1 MGIQPPRITTLIIT
15 RLVIDNR
22 LPPLL
27 IVVVIFLFFIF
38 YFLFFISSSRPEEDR
53 RRRRS
58 RRCVAM
64 NKTILLCSLLTYGST
79 LSSHS
84 VCLLKLNGYCNLC
97 ESFGLGHFMSLS
109 KFLLRFHRASRH
121 HQNSPS
127 SWHGYYVVEEKRE
140 LVKLELYKWNFSV

>member
-15 RLVIDNR
+15 RLVIDKR

-38 YFLFFISSSRPEEDR
+38 YIFLTTR
-53 RRRRS
+53 RRQTTTT
-58 RRCVAM
+58 VAQVRGDEQ
-64 NKTILLCSLLTYGST
+64 TILLCSLLTYGPT

-97 ESFGLGHFMSLS
+97 VSFGLGHFMSLS